1 MNFNKTQLFLSGICI
16 LGILFMLIQSCTQ
29 VKETAP
35 DKLLGYWISVN
46 DGPDV
51 KIFREGDAYK
61 VTVFKHVGITRK
73 LKPETFLLKEEAGN
87 LFIST
92 GFRIDIAY
100 NGATDVLSISSHG
113 NYTRSS
119 SKQ

>member
-1 MNFNKTQLFLSGICI
+1 MKLSKNRLLLPGICI

-46 DGPDV
+46 GGPDV

-100 NGATDVLSISSHG
+100 NETTDVLTISSHG
-113 NYTRSS
+113 DYTRSS